1 MFVRSEGDISH
12 LDLCNPRLQTA
23 LVYSDTYEII
33 ATNLSWTDL
42 ENACLCLN
50 GFMLS
55 PENQLK
61 VHTLHGPRGEE
72 EQAALRERILKHF
85 WGGHCWFLP
94 GTGFTT
100 HSMGLKALES
110 KGSSSKTWVKRSHL
124 DTKWW
129 GFLCA
134 VNTNGQ
140 QKGYTCP
147 TWSEDFTDL
156 YLMHR
161 MCAACFSLG

>member
-1 MFVRSEGDISH
+1 MFVWSQGDISH

-23 LVYSDTYEII
+23 LVYSDPYEII

-42 ENACLCLN
+42 ESACVCLN

-72 EQAALRERILKHF
+72 EQAAPGECILKHF
-85 WGGHCWFLP
+85 WRSQCWFLP
-94 GTGFTT
+94 ATGFTT
-100 HSMGLKALES
+100 YSMGPKALES
-110 KGSSSKTWVKRSHL
+110 KGSSSKTRVKMSHL

-134 VNTNGQ
+134 VNKNSQ
-140 QKGYTCP
+140 QKGWTCLTP
-147 TWSEDFTDL
+147 SGDFRDL

-161 MCAACFSLG
+161 MWAACFSLG

>member
-1 MFVRSEGDISH
+1 MFVRSERDISH

-33 ATNLSWTDL
+33 ATNLSWTDS